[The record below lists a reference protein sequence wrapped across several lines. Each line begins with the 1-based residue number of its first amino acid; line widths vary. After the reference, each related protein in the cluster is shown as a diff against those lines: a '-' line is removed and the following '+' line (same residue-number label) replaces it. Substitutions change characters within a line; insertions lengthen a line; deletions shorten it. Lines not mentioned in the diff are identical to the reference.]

1 LDGFRDLGSARRRRL
16 ADIEIREKGTR
27 VTASPGD
34 RIVIR
39 LPENATTGYQWQ
51 VEQVADRL
59 ELESSEMIPPAEAAP
74 GAGGERRVVLRARG
88 AGQAQVALKLE
99 RPWEWQPTDR
109 FEFDVTVS

>member
-1 LDGFRDLGSARRRRL
+1 M
-16 ADIEIREKGTR
+16 ADIEVREQGTR

-51 VEQVADRL
+51 VEHVDDPL
-59 ELESSEMIPPAEAAP
+59 ELESSEMIPPTEAAP
-74 GAGGERRVVLRARG
+74 GAGGERRVVLRAG
-88 AGQAQVALKLE
+88 GSGQARVALKLE
-99 RPWEWQPTDR
+99 RAWERQPTDR

>member
-1 LDGFRDLGSARRRRL
+1 MG
-16 ADIEIREKGTR
+16 DIEVREPGTR
-27 VTASPGD
+27 ISASPGD

-39 LPENATTGYQWQ
+39 IPENATTGYQWQ
-51 VEQVADRL
+51 VEQVADPL

-88 AGQAQVALKLE
+88 PGQARVALRLE
-99 RPWEWQPTDR
+99 RPWERQPTDR